1 MEKWMGVIN
10 VMICNGFCWK
20 NIPYEYLA
28 QEVGRKNSPRLGAG
42 ALDAQGTGKG
52 RERGEG

>member
-1 MEKWMGVIN
+1 MGVIN
-10 VMICNGFCWK
+10 VMICNGFYLK